1 MKNIVSFDTGDGEND
16 IIFVNADTITHW
28 APHPKNDGSTV
39 IHFVGGDTLT
49 VQDDVWGVLCQI
61 DPPPARTSVS
71 REIISGKLQPGERV
85 KIRSTLTYA
94 DGTVDT
100 TLHDT
105 TFKEY
110 EINKHTGVTYIRCV
124 GGSFNGDRRQ
134 DGSFLFDL
142 AEIVNADEVTA

>member
-1 MKNIVSFDTGDGEND
+1 MTNIISFDTGENE

-28 APHPKNDGSTV
+28 APFYKDEGSTV

-49 VQDDVWGVLCQI
+49 VKDDVWGVLCQI
-61 DPPPARTSVS
+61 DPPPALASVS
-71 REIISGKLQPGERV
+71 REIISGKLQPGKRV

-94 DGTVDT
+94 DGTVST

-110 EINKHTGVTYIRCV
+110 ETSEHTGATYIRCV
-124 GGSFNGDRRQ
+124 GGSFNGDRRE

-142 AEIVNADEVTA
+142 AEIVNAGEVTA